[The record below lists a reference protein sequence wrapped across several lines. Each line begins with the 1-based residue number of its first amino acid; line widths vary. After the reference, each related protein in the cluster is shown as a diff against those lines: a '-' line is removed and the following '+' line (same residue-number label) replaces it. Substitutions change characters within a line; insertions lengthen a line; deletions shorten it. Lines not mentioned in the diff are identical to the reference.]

1 MKEIVFEI
9 IIESNEDF
17 DVDKK
22 IQIGD
27 FLVTVMKNTLNN
39 DFIGYKEIRSDS
51 YTRYR
56 S

>member
-1 MKEIVFEI
+1 MKEVVFEI
-9 IIESNEDF
+9 IIESNGDF
-17 DVDKK
+17 NVDKK

-27 FLVTVMKNTLNN
+27 LLEIAMKNILDN